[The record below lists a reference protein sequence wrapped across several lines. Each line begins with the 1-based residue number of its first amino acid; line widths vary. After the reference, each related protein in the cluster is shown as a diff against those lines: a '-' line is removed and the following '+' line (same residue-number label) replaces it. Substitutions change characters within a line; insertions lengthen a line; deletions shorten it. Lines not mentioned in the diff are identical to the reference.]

1 MMRIR
6 RDTFNNLRK
15 VGEIA
20 GIGERQTQHAPALL
34 LMLLFSFILLL
45 PFQAV
50 SAAPSADIKTQQYR
64 QEKILPLLDD
74 GVMDYAGLLSP
85 TEKAKINRK
94 IWALEKNSGSQL
106 AVLILPDLQGH
117 EIVEYGVTIME
128 EWQLGRKGVDDGVL
142 LLIAL
147 QERAMRIEVGY
158 GLEGAIPDLIAGQIL
173 NQYLTPAF
181 RAGKFAEGIELA
193 VDAIIA
199 QIEGEPLPS
208 LKEVPLS
215 ASSNHEELVDWDLA
229 FTIIVMVV
237 MIIAP
242 FLLPIIR
249 RLQQRSRRVS
259 NEQKGA
265 LFESRE
271 PHNSPI
277 NHSSDLQ
284 QDSLKTWADH
294 YRSQNQK
301 RSYSSREPS
310 IPSSKRESRHTS
322 SKKVKKISW
331 MEAFFRSLPSAIFIG
346 FFYLYRIS
354 SCDWDLDRTSSPT
367 LSNCGPCARFYSCA
381 D

>member
-1 MMRIR
+1 MGV
-6 RDTFNNLRK
+6 T
-15 VGEIA
+15 
-20 GIGERQTQHAPALL
+20 IGRQAIKKTYLL
-34 LMLLFSFILLL
+34 LTLFLSLILFL
-45 PFQAV
+45 PFQTAW
-50 SAAPSADIKTQQYR
+50 SASSADLKNRLSQQ
-64 QEKILPLLDD
+64 EETLPLLDD

-85 TEKAKINRK
+85 TEKAEINHK

-229 FTIIVMVV
+229 FTDRKSVV
-237 MIIAP
+237 
-242 FLLPIIR
+242 
-249 RLQQRSRRVS
+249 
-259 NEQKGA
+259 
-265 LFESRE
+265 
-271 PHNSPI
+271 
-277 NHSSDLQ
+277 
-284 QDSLKTWADH
+284 
-294 YRSQNQK
+294 
-301 RSYSSREPS
+301 
-310 IPSSKRESRHTS
+310 
-322 SKKVKKISW
+322 
-331 MEAFFRSLPSAIFIG
+331 
-346 FFYLYRIS
+346 
-354 SCDWDLDRTSSPT
+354 
-367 LSNCGPCARFYSCA
+367 
-381 D
+381 